1 MQVVKS
7 WNNVKDI
14 YIKDHFSFGYPQI
27 VLQLKDESSPT
38 IVTSES
44 NWENISPFPENIQDT
59 ESPILQSVSLALET
73 QIRNSFLNLLQI
85 QRKISLRKSI
95 VNRSLTI
102 LKDQMMNKTTAQKK
116 VCKIYITLLLSV

>member
-7 WNNVKDI
+7 WNNVKDL

-44 NWENISPFPENIQDT
+44 NWENISPFTENIQDT

-73 QIRNSFLNLLQI
+73 QIRNSFLNLFQI

>member
-1 MQVVKS
+1 LQVVKS

-27 VLQLKDESSPT
+27 VIQLKDESSPT

-116 VCKIYITLLLSV
+116 TFLLDEYSWK